1 MYNNN
6 DENNNG
12 NLIIEFDISKYF
24 ENINSL
30 NLYIKYNTDKSLNV
44 HLLK

>member
-12 NLIIEFDISKYF
+12 HLIIEFDISKYF
-24 ENINSL
+24 ENTNSL